1 MIINVAKYSNPEY
14 LQNITFVSVV
24 HRRAGQFT
32 ILNIVLPKRW
42 YFLHIFGFVINRYT
56 LEGF

>member
-1 MIINVAKYSNPEY
+1 MIINVAKYSKPEY
-14 LQNITFVSVV
+14 FQNITFVSAA
-24 HRRAGQFT
+24 HCRAGQFT
-32 ILNIVLPKRW
+32 ILNIVLPKCW